1 MNTDRRSE
9 ISPLIKQ
16 FEALPNIKD
25 TLSKDPSSS
34 NSSKEISY
42 LPKSN
47 VPLPGPSHTKSL
59 RIRASCDLAD
69 SSCMSYIQSKRGP
82 YDKSLDSLQSERK
95 FLSPVNDSRRNSHQ
109 LPKVKSAKAFSS
121 NSLKNKWEV
130 ITMLSNNS
138 SSLNITTAQ
147 NVMRAL
153 TVLAKEPGIYQEEMI
168 LIVNQL
174 QRCVFCAKEEI
185 PTYLQNELYDLY
197 IDAVGSLNE
206 YIPYFYLYK
215 SCISLNGSFQE
226 RYQAQ
231 QDTINSLKQGKN

>member
-1 MNTDRRSE
+1 MNTDRRSD
-9 ISPLIKQ
+9 ISPLVKQ

-25 TLSKDPSSS
+25 TLLKEPSSS
-34 NSSKEISY
+34 NSSKEITS
-42 LPKSN
+42 LPKPN
-47 VPLPGPSHTKSL
+47 VPLHSPSYSKSF

-69 SSCMSYIQSKRGP
+69 SSSQSYTQSKRYP
-82 YDKSLDSLQSERK
+82 YDKSLDSLQPERK

-121 NSLKNKWEV
+121 NSLKNKWEI
-130 ITMLSNNS
+130 ITMLSNNPG
-138 SSLNITTAQ
+138 SLNMDTAQ

-153 TVLAKEPGIYQEEMI
+153 TVLANEPGIYQEQMT

-174 QRCVFCAKEEI
+174 QKCVFCAKEEI

-215 SCISLNGSFQE
+215 SCISLNGSFQD
-226 RYQAQ
+226 RYEFQ
-231 QDTINSLKQGKN
+231 QDTINTLQQGKL